1 MARAEAESAQAAPGD
16 ASEIVISLAVKPIAI
31 VLLAGLILRL
41 ALATLPGF
49 GVDLGSFR
57 AWSLQLASNGPWDFY
72 DTGFFADYAPGYLY
86 VLWFIGTANRFLQFD
101 AGQFDYVLKL
111 PAVFADLASA
121 FLLYRLLE
129 GQRPLARLAGPALYL
144 LFPATLLIG
153 PVWGQV
159 DSILALFLLLT
170 VYYVSRGRP
179 VRGAVAFTVG
189 FLVKPQAVAALP
201 FLAFWYLKNFPLAMV
216 IRASA
221 IALGVGL
228 LLIIPFF
235 PDNPWGIVN
244 RLADATNIETY
255 RVNSFWAYNFW
266 GLFDLFKPD
275 DLEYLGFTYRV
286 WGFFLFAVA
295 MALVILAF
303 WRSRGDNAGALALG
317 TALSVLVFY
326 LFLTRMHE
334 RYLFPFFLPFL
345 AAALLTQS
353 RLLWATFIGLGVIH
367 FFNLYY
373 VYSYYPFYLP
383 SDGVSVEPFARP
395 LFDWIADRVFLL
407 SLLSTLAFP
416 LLLLVGYGLAQR
428 RPPDPEPT

>member
-1 MARAEAESAQAAPGD
+1 MARAEAESAQAAPGG
-16 ASEIVISLAVKPIAI
+16 ASEIVFSVAVKPIAI

-49 GVDLGSFR
+49 SVDLGSFR
-57 AWSLQLASNGPWDFY
+57 AWSVQLASSGPWNFY

-111 PAVFADLASA
+111 PSVFADLASA

-170 VYYVSRGRP
+170 IYYVSKGRP
-179 VRGAVAFTVG
+179 VRGAVAFTVA

-216 IRASA
+216 MRASA
-221 IALGVGL
+221 IALGVGVL
-228 LLIIPFF
+228 LVLPFF
-235 PDNPWGIVN
+235 PDSPWGIVD
-244 RLADATNIETY
+244 RLADAANIETY

-266 GLFDLFKPD
+266 GLFGLFKPD

-303 WRSRGDNAGALALG
+303 SRSRGDNAGALALG

-353 RLLWATFIGLGVIH
+353 RLLWAT
-367 FFNLYY
+367 
-373 VYSYYPFYLP
+373 
-383 SDGVSVEPFARP
+383 
-395 LFDWIADRVFLL
+395 
-407 SLLSTLAFP
+407 
-416 LLLLVGYGLAQR
+416 
-428 RPPDPEPT
+428 